1 MALKF
6 GICNELFEGW
16 EFTRIFQTAR
26 EIGYDGVEISPFT
39 LGPDP
44 AEIDFSILPSIRKQA
59 DAAGIEIIGLH
70 WLLAKTE
77 GFHMTVADES
87 VRLRTVDLLIQRV
100 RACAALG
107 GKVMIW
113 GSPQQRSLTP
123 GVSYDQAWDYAVSG
137 LGKVAEVLEEEG
149 VVFCIEPLGPEETD
163 FINTAEEA
171 CKLAQA
177 VGSPNMKIILD
188 VKAMSTEP
196 RPVADTIRMYA
207 EHAGH
212 VHANDPNRR
221 GPGFGE
227 VDFVPIMQA
236 LKDVNYRGWISV
248 EVFDFKPDPVTI
260 ARQSLAN
267 MQNCLSGGSR

>member
-1 MALKF
+1 MKF

-16 EFTRIFQTAR
+16 EFSRIFQTAR

-39 LGPDP
+39 LGTDP
-44 AEIDFSILPSIRKQA
+44 AETDFSILPSIRKQA
-59 DAAGIEIIGLH
+59 EDAGIEIIGLH

-77 GFHMTVADES
+77 GFHLTVADES
-87 VRLRTVDLLIQRV
+87 VRGRTVDLLIQRV
-100 RACAALG
+100 RTCAALG

-123 GVSYDQAWDYAVSG
+123 GVSYEQAWEYAASG
-137 LGKVAEVLEEEG
+137 LGQVAKVLEKEG
-149 VVFCIEPLGPEETD
+149 IVFCIEPLGPEETD
-163 FINTAEEA
+163 FINTADEA
-171 CKLAQA
+171 WKLAQA
-177 VGSPNMKIILD
+177 VGSPNIKIILD

-196 RPVADTIRMYA
+196 RPVSDTIRMHA
-207 EHAGH
+207 DHAGH

-221 GPGFGE
+221 GPGFGD

-236 LKDVNYRGWISV
+236 LKDVKYGGWVSV

-267 MQNCLSGGSR
+267 MQNCLSGGNR